1 MGAGGRWRR
10 KESKVMEMEEEG
22 EASPLRFNPA
32 FATVKTIPQ

>member
-10 KESKVMEMEEEG
+10 KESKVMEMEEG